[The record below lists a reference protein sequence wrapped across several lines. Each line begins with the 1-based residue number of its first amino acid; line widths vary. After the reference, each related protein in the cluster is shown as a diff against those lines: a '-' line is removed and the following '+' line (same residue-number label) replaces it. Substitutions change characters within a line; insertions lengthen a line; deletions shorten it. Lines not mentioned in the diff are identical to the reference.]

1 MTVKAKN
8 GNGNGNAAESAKEV
22 KNAEVHAL
30 TSKIEAFK
38 NVAESLKRENA
49 DLKAEADRLKAD
61 AAKPKVHPALSL
73 EKRIQKVDEL
83 NIIIEKWRKLNE
95 ARQNVNNFKIGND
108 GLSVTL
114 TLQDAAG
121 KTFKTSHNVV
131 VSSVLQTL
139 QNELD
144 DKIVEVE
151 KQINFLD

>member
-1 MTVKAKN
+1 MTVKTKN
-8 GNGNGNAAESAKEV
+8 GNGNGNVAESAKEV
-22 KNAEVHAL
+22 KNAELTAL
-30 TSKIEAFK
+30 NSKMEDFK
-38 NVAESLKRENA
+38 NVAESLKKENA
-49 DLKAEADRLKAD
+49 ELKAESEKLKAE

-108 GLSVTL
+108 GLSVSL

-131 VSSVLQTL
+131 VTSVLETL

-144 DKIVEVE
+144 GKIVEVE